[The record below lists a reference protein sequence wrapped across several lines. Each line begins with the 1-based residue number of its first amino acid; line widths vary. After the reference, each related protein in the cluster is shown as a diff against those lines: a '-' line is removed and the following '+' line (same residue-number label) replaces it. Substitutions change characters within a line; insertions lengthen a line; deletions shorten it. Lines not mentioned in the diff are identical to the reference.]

1 MTSFLYPYRYLPDH
15 LDPLFDEFTYG
26 DAKARGK
33 RLKEKLNRGD
43 YIFFWTNIAGMQY
56 ITAYYV
62 VDKVLEVDE
71 AKKDHKIMEKYRNP
85 HLKRS
90 FYEGEDVS
98 YENDVVVFGD
108 VKKSRKLGIPLSFN
122 RTLAERFVFNPPKTI
137 DFQNNRTD
145 AENIGS
151 ACRQP
156 RELTKE
162 DVKFLVTEI
171 ENLNTEGKFPLDIS
185 DWREKEIESVLAKN
199 PDLIDPDFKL
209 VSRQLH
215 GHIDL
220 VFEDSNGNLIVV
232 EVKEGL
238 APEGTLTQILDYRR
252 VIKEKYDDKKVDA
265 IIVCAGVSSRLK
277 RAAEEN
283 KVKIHVYG
291 GKFYTEML

>member
-15 LDPLFDEFTYG
+15 PDPLFDEFTYG
-26 DAKARGK
+26 DARARGK

-43 YIFFWTNIAGMQY
+43 HIFFWTNIAGMQY

-62 VDKVLEVDE
+62 VDKMLEVDE

-90 FYEGEDVS
+90 FYEGKDVS

-162 DVKFLVTEI
+162 DVKFLLTEI
-171 ENLNTEGKFPLDIS
+171 ENLNTDGKFPLDIS
-185 DWREKEIESVLAKN
+185 DWREEEIESVLAKN

-220 VFEDSNGNLIVV
+220 VFEDSNGNLTVV

-238 APEGTLTQILDYRR
+238 APEGTLTQILDYRQ
-252 VIKEKYDDKKVDA
+252 VIKEK
-265 IIVCAGVSSRLK
+265 
-277 RAAEEN
+277 
-283 KVKIHVYG
+283 
-291 GKFYTEML
+291 